1 MPSRAKTGPL
11 KPAKEGQQSKTTAS
25 RKRQSSARTSAACGA
40 CKKRKTKCS
49 GGRPPC
55 QLCQSLRTECV
66 IDLTLDMRRRTALHR
81 TVDESKSYQDA
92 LSKLIEWIRDGSSPR
107 FETLLEYARG
117 GASNQDIIDAVQ
129 HPHGTLEDDS
139 DNTSIL
145 HNSVQESHSP
155 PSELIDVPSI
165 FQGQTNG
172 SFFDGEDKHMSD
184 QALTDGESSSIFGRS
199 KEKELVGDI
208 SSLLSRLRILPTSDG
223 ELLLHRILGSQDSAN
238 QYSAG
243 YAAGYA
249 AGQNSLDALSRN
261 AVAPSNAER
270 SKWHPALHVRSES
283 SWTEEQR
290 QVRLFSL

>member
-1 MPSRAKTGPL
+1 M
-11 KPAKEGQQSKTTAS
+11 
-25 RKRQSSARTSAACGA
+25 
-40 CKKRKTKCS
+40 
-49 GGRPPC
+49 
-55 QLCQSLRTECV
+55 
-66 IDLTLDMRRRTALHR
+66 IDLTLDMRRRAALQR

-92 LSKLIEWIRDGSSPR
+92 LSKLIECIRDGSSPK

-117 GASNQDIIDAVQ
+117 GASNQDIIDAVR
-129 HPHGTLEDDS
+129 HPHGALEDDS

-155 PSELIDVPSI
+155 PSESIDVPSA

-184 QALTDGESSSIFGRS
+184 QALTDGESSSQFGKS
-199 KEKELVGDI
+199 KEREVGDI
-208 SSLLSRLRILPTSDG
+208 SSLLSRLRMLPTSDG

-238 QYSAG
+238 QY
-243 YAAGYA
+243 AAGYT
-249 AGQNSLDALSRN
+249 AGQNSLDAFSRN

-270 SKWHPALHVRSES
+270 SMWHPALHVRSES
-283 SWTEEQR
+283 SWTEEQL